1 MNDIT
6 AIKQPIVAEFQRFET
21 FFSEAFESDNQ
32 ILKEIYTYVLDNVGK
47 QVRPLLTLLCSHVC
61 GGVTQTTIQSSV
73 SLELMHTAS
82 LLHDDVIDE
91 ADERRGKPSVHAR
104 WGNKSAILAGD
115 YLLASSFLVTT
126 TINHPKIW
134 QILASVGKQLA
145 VGELLQQDSTID
157 LQWDESQYLNV
168 IHNKTAQLFAA
179 CCQVGALAANAT
191 NEQVSAMEQF
201 GENIGL
207 MFQIKDDIFDYFDSK
222 AIGKPTGNDL
232 KEGKI
237 TLPLIH
243 ALSQV
248 STEESNVILNFIRQV
263 YHDHDE
269 SSIPVIQEFSR
280 SHGGISYAEERMNL
294 YKQQALDSLSIFEES
309 DGKAALLAALH
320 FVADRTY

>member
-1 MNDIT
+1 MNDIA
-6 AIKQPIVAEFQRFET
+6 AIKQPVIAEFQRFET
-21 FFSEAFESDNQ
+21 FFSDAFESDNQ
-32 ILKEIYTYVLDNVGK
+32 VLKEIYAYVLDNVGK
-47 QVRPLLTLLCSHVC
+47 QVRPLLTLLCSQVC
-61 GGVTQTTIQSSV
+61 GGVTQTTIQASV

-91 ADERRGKPSVHAR
+91 ADQRRGKPSVHAH

-157 LQWDESQYLNV
+157 MQWSEAHYLDV
-168 IHNKTAQLFAA
+168 IYNKTAQLFAA

-191 NEQVSAMEQF
+191 KEQVAAMKQF

-207 MFQIKDDIFDYFDSK
+207 IFQIKDDIFDYFDSK
-222 AIGKPTGNDL
+222 EIGKPTGNDL

-237 TLPLIH
+237 TLPLLH
-243 ALSQV
+243 ALSQA
-248 STEESNVILNFIRQV
+248 SPDESSAILNLIRQV
-263 YHDHDE
+263 YHNHDE
-269 SSIPVIQEFSR
+269 SYIPVIQQFAR
-280 SHGGISYAEERMNL
+280 SNGGIQYAEERMDF
-294 YKQQALDSLSIFEES
+294 YQQQALAALSLFEES
-309 DGKAALLAALH
+309 EGKFALLAALR
-320 FVADRTY
+320 FVSDRNY

>member
-6 AIKQPIVAEFQRFET
+6 AIKQPVIAEFQQFEA
-21 FFSEAFESDNQ
+21 FFSDAFESDNQ
-32 ILKEIYTYVLDNVGK
+32 VLKEIYAYVLDNVGK

-61 GGVTQTTIQSSV
+61 GGVTQTTIQASV

-91 ADERRGKPSVHAR
+91 ADQRRGKPSVHAR

-157 LQWDESQYLNV
+157 MQWSEAHYLDV
-168 IHNKTAQLFAA
+168 IYNKTAQLFAA

-191 NEQVSAMEQF
+191 KEQVAAMKQF

-207 MFQIKDDIFDYFDSK
+207 IFQIKDDIFDYFDSK
-222 AIGKPTGNDL
+222 EIGKPTGNDL

-237 TLPLIH
+237 TLPLLH

-248 STEESNVILNFIRQV
+248 SSDESASILNLIRQV
-263 YHDHDE
+263 YHNHDE
-269 SSIPVIQEFSR
+269 SIIPLIQQFAR
-280 SHGGISYAEERMNL
+280 AQGGIRYAEERMDF
-294 YKQQALDSLSIFEES
+294 YQQQALAALSLFEES
-309 DGKAALLAALH
+309 EGKSALLAALH
-320 FVADRTY
+320 FVSDRNY

>member
-1 MNDIT
+1 MNDIA
-6 AIKQPIVAEFQRFET
+6 AIKQPVIAEFQRFET
-21 FFSEAFESDNQ
+21 FFSDAFESDNQ
-32 ILKEIYTYVLDNVGK
+32 VLKEIYVYVLDNVGK
-47 QVRPLLTLLCSHVC
+47 QVRPLLTLLCSQVC
-61 GGVTQTTIQSSV
+61 GGVTQTTIQASV

-91 ADERRGKPSVHAR
+91 ADQRRGKPSVHAR

-157 LQWDESQYLNV
+157 MQWSEAHYLDV
-168 IHNKTAQLFAA
+168 IYNKTAQLFAA

-191 NEQVSAMEQF
+191 KEQVAAMKQF

-207 MFQIKDDIFDYFDSK
+207 IFQIKDDIFDYFDSK
-222 AIGKPTGNDL
+222 EIGKPTGNDL

-237 TLPLIH
+237 TLPLLH
-243 ALSQV
+243 ALSQA
-248 STEESNVILNFIRQV
+248 SPDESDAVLNLIRQV
-263 YHDHDE
+263 YHNHDE
-269 SSIPVIQEFSR
+269 ASIPVIQQFAR
-280 SHGGISYAEERMNL
+280 SNGGIRYAEERMDF
-294 YKQQALDSLSIFEES
+294 YQQQALAALSEFEES
-309 DGKAALLAALH
+309 EGKSALLAALR
-320 FVADRTY
+320 FVSDRNY

>member
-6 AIKQPIVAEFQRFET
+6 AIKQPVIAEFQRFET
-21 FFSEAFESDNQ
+21 LFSEAFESENQ
-32 ILKEIYTYVLDNVGK
+32 ILKEIYAYVLDNVGK
-47 QVRPLLTLLCSHVC
+47 QIRPLLTLLCSRVC
-61 GGVTQTTIQSSV
+61 GGVTQTAIQSSV

-104 WGNKSAILAGD
+104 WGNKSAVLAGD
-115 YLLASSFLVTT
+115 YLLASSFVVTT

-134 QILASVGKQLA
+134 QILACVGKQLA

-157 LQWDESQYLNV
+157 LQWNESQYLNV

-191 NEQVSAMEQF
+191 EEQVSAMEQF

-243 ALSQV
+243 ALLEASPD
-248 STEESNVILNFIRQV
+248 ESNVMLQLIRQV
-263 YHDHDE
+263 FYKEDE
-269 SSIPVIQEFSR
+269 SIIPVIQKFTR
-280 SHGGISYAEERMNL
+280 SHGGIVYAEERMNT
-294 YKQQALDSLSIFEES
+294 YKQQALASLSIFEES
-309 DGKAALLAALH
+309 EGKAALLAVLH

>member
-1 MNDIT
+1 MNDIA
-6 AIKQPIVAEFQRFET
+6 AIKQPVIAEFQRFEA
-21 FFSEAFESDNQ
+21 FFSDAFESDNQ
-32 ILKEIYTYVLDNVGK
+32 VLKEIYAYVLDNVGK

-61 GGVTQTTIQSSV
+61 GGVTQTTIQASV

-91 ADERRGKPSVHAR
+91 ADQRRGKPSVHAR

-145 VGELLQQDSTID
+145 IGELMQQDSTID
-157 LQWDESQYLNV
+157 MQWNEAHYLDV
-168 IHNKTAQLFAA
+168 IYNKTAQLFAA

-191 NEQVSAMEQF
+191 KEQIAAMKQF

-207 MFQIKDDIFDYFDSK
+207 IFQIKDDIFDYFDSK
-222 AIGKPTGNDL
+222 EIGKPSGNDL

-237 TLPLIH
+237 TLPLLY
-243 ALSQV
+243 ALSKV
-248 STEESNVILNFIRQV
+248 SSDESNSILNLIRQV

-269 SSIPVIQEFSR
+269 STIPFIQQFAR
-280 SHGGISYAEERMNL
+280 SHGGIRYAEERMDF
-294 YKQQALDSLSIFEES
+294 YQQQALAALSIFDES
-309 DGKAALLAALH
+309 EGKSALLAALQ
-320 FVADRTY
+320 FVSDRNY

>member
-6 AIKQPIVAEFQRFET
+6 AIKQPVIAEFQRFET
-21 FFSEAFESDNQ
+21 LFSEAFESDNQ
-32 ILKEIYTYVLDNVGK
+32 ILKEIYAYVLDNVGK
-47 QVRPLLTLLCSHVC
+47 QIRPLLTLLCSRVC
-61 GGVTQTTIQSSV
+61 GGVTQTAIQSSV

-104 WGNKSAILAGD
+104 WGNKSAVLAGD
-115 YLLASSFLVTT
+115 YLLASSFVVTT

-134 QILASVGKQLA
+134 QILAYVGKQLA

-157 LQWDESQYLNV
+157 LQWNESQYLNV

-191 NEQVSAMEQF
+191 EEQVSAMEQF

-207 MFQIKDDIFDYFDSK
+207 MFQIKDDIFDYCDSK

-243 ALSQV
+243 ALLEASPD
-248 STEESNVILNFIRQV
+248 ESNVMLQLIRQV
-263 YHDHDE
+263 FYKEDE
-269 SSIPVIQEFSR
+269 SIIPVIQKFTR
-280 SHGGISYAEERMNL
+280 SHGGIVYAEERMDS
-294 YKQQALDSLSIFEES
+294 YKQQALASLSIFEES
-309 DGKAALLAALH
+309 EGKAALLAVLH

>member
-1 MNDIT
+1 MNDI
-6 AIKQPIVAEFQRFET
+6 ADIKQPVIAEFQRFEA
-21 FFSEAFESDNQ
+21 FFSDAFESDNQ
-32 ILKEIYTYVLDNVGK
+32 VLKEIYAYVLDNVGK

-61 GGVTQTTIQSSV
+61 GGVTQTTIQASV

-91 ADERRGKPSVHAR
+91 ADQRRGKPSVHAR

-145 VGELLQQDSTID
+145 IGELMQQDSTID
-157 LQWDESQYLNV
+157 MQWNEAHYLDV
-168 IHNKTAQLFAA
+168 IYNKTAQLFAA

-191 NEQVSAMEQF
+191 KEQIAAMKQF

-207 MFQIKDDIFDYFDSK
+207 IFQIKDDIFDYFDSK
-222 AIGKPTGNDL
+222 EIGKPSGNDL

-237 TLPLIH
+237 TLPLLY
-243 ALSQV
+243 ALSKV
-248 STEESNVILNFIRQV
+248 SSDESNSILNLIRQV

-269 SSIPVIQEFSR
+269 STIPFIQQFAR
-280 SHGGISYAEERMNL
+280 SHGGIRYAEERMDF
-294 YKQQALDSLSIFEES
+294 YQQQALAALSIFDES
-309 DGKAALLAALH
+309 EGKSALLAALQ
-320 FVADRTY
+320 FVSDRNY